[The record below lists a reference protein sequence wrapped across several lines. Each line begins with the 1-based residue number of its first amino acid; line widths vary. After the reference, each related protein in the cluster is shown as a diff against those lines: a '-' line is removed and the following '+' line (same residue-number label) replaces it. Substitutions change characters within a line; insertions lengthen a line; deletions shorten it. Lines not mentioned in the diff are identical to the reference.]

1 MSRSTPAQMASVSE
15 KRQETRGKSAPSI
28 DLRAKTEAAHTR
40 RIKAAREAKDT
51 KKEVSFLELN
61 RRKRETRSLKKSAIR
76 DTVDSSKKEAHQPT
90 SASPIVCDIVLL
102 LYYYVYLYES

>member
-28 DLRAKTEAAHTR
+28 DLRARTEAAHTR
-40 RIKAAREAKDT
+40 RLKAAREAKDT

-61 RRKRETRSLKKSAIR
+61 RRKREARSLKKSAFPDI
-76 DTVDSSKKEAHQPT
+76 VYCSEEEAHQPT
-90 SASPIVCDIVLL
+90 SASPIVCDVVLT
-102 LYYYVYLYES
+102 YYYVYLYEY